1 MCPGNRYCLCDVGL
15 KSTGGTG
22 VTPRRESV
30 KQSRSQVLGTDW
42 IWSDYGAHYSGAG
55 MECDSY
61 NEWHCTKASVE
72 QLSRAL
78 SSLCKKQEP
87 VITVVASESARAM
100 CKQYGLL
107 AKELLMP
114 FRHLRGI
121 NIPVRTTGESSNR
134 IDQISLRF
142 LDPAE
147 MLPLSTSEAEERVKV
162 VTSEVLFFI

>member
-1 MCPGNRYCLCDVGL
+1 
-15 KSTGGTG
+15 
-22 VTPRRESV
+22 
-30 KQSRSQVLGTDW
+30 
-42 IWSDYGAHYSGAG
+42 
-55 MECDSY
+55 
-61 NEWHCTKASVE
+61 
-72 QLSRAL
+72 
-78 SSLCKKQEP
+78 
-87 VITVVASESARAM
+87 
-100 CKQYGLL
+100 
-107 AKELLMP
+107 MP